1 MVKRR
6 RQVSM
11 LFVNTYFIFLNIE
24 FTACHGH
31 ILAPSLHKVQ
41 SIDEWMVGYKQIYT

>member
-6 RQVSM
+6 NQVNI
-11 LFVNTYFIFLNIE
+11 LFVNTYFNYKNIE
-24 FTACHGH
+24 FTAYHGL

-41 SIDEWMVGYKQIYT
+41 SID